1 MPDLHYRL
9 GNGYIKA
16 SKVVGY
22 SESQHKSADVAY
34 YKSKAIK
41 AAKDLLYGE
50 EVINRIENAKCD
62 EEITRIMK
70 TERER
75 RLDA

>member
-1 MPDLHYRL
+1 MPGLHYRL
-9 GNGYIKA
+9 GNSYIKG
-16 SKVVGY
+16 SRVVGY
-22 SESQHKSADVAY
+22 SEPQHKAADVTY

-41 AAKDLLYGE
+41 AAKDLNYGDV
-50 EVINRIENAKCD
+50 VIERIENAKCD

-75 RLDA
+75 RSE